1 MTRSFI
7 IIAFVVMTLA
17 VAGKAGAAEGHWAF
31 QPVKRPAVPVID
43 SAWPSS
49 DIDRFVLAK
58 LRENKMQP
66 AKRADLRT
74 LIRRLSFGLAGL
86 PPSPGE
92 VEAFVNS
99 TSPDAYRELADR
111 LLASP
116 RFGERW
122 ARHWLDVARYADT
135 KGYLAGNQARL
146 FTHSYTYRDYVINA
160 FNNDLPFDRFLI
172 EQLAADRLELGEDK
186 RPLAA
191 MGFLTLGRRF
201 LNNPHDIIDD
211 RIDVVTRGMMGLTVS
226 CARCHDHKYD
236 PVPTADY
243 YSLYGVF
250 ASSHEPKDKPF
261 ISDSIDPV
269 QRASFEKER
278 KRREDSLKNYEKE
291 QYARIRKQVKQQ
303 TGDYIW
309 AAHRA
314 AGVEAGKIDELA
326 RKSKLDPDVTRR
338 WMSHLAKHRESAD
351 PVFAVWFALAKLDEK
366 SFATEAKRV
375 LAEERLAK
383 ASEAVRQTLGQAETL
398 EAAAKALGKLCFEAD
413 EKQPMLREV
422 VYSDASP
429 AKLSDGD
436 VWRIMEVAGKEG
448 IRSRRRRFDEV
459 EGEHP
464 GAPNRAMVLLDN
476 SSPGDAHVFLRGN
489 PGSRGAKVPRRFL
502 QVLSRG
508 ERKPFADGSGRLEM
522 ALAIA
527 SPDNPLTARVMV
539 NRIWLQLFGQ
549 GLVKTPSDFGVRAEL
564 PSHPKLLDH
573 LAAEFVANGWSMKQ
587 LIRSIVL
594 STTYQQGET
603 AYAEYAE
610 RDPSNRFLWHMNRR
624 RLDLE
629 SMRDSVLAVAGN
641 LDLKQS
647 GRSEKIENKSNANRR
662 TIYGFIDIRFTVR

>member
-1 MTRSFI
+1 M
-7 IIAFVVMTLA
+7 
-17 VAGKAGAAEGHWAF
+17 
-31 QPVKRPAVPVID
+31 
-43 SAWPSS
+43 
-49 DIDRFVLAK
+49 
-58 LRENKMQP
+58 
-66 AKRADLRT
+66 
-74 LIRRLSFGLAGL
+74 
-86 PPSPGE
+86 
-92 VEAFVNS
+92 
-99 TSPDAYRELADR
+99 
-111 LLASP
+111 
-116 RFGERW
+116 
-122 ARHWLDVARYADT
+122 
-135 KGYLAGNQARL
+135 
-146 FTHSYTYRDYVINA
+146 
-160 FNNDLPFDRFLI
+160 
-172 EQLAADRLELGEDK
+172 
-186 RPLAA
+186 
-191 MGFLTLGRRF
+191 
-201 LNNPHDIIDD
+201 
-211 RIDVVTRGMMGLTVS
+211 
-226 CARCHDHKYD
+226 
-236 PVPTADY
+236 
-243 YSLYGVF
+243 F

-413 EKQPMLREV
+413 EKQQMLREV

-522 ALAIA
+522 ARAIA

-662 TIYGFIDIRFTVR
+662 TIYGFIDRQNLPSLFRTFDFAGPDTTCGRRFTTTIPQQPLYLLNSPFIEAQAKRLVESVQALKGEKRIRAMFRQTYQRDPKDWELDSAELFIDQFVPYAAAWHRLAQALLVSNEMMFID